1 MKYPYPSQS
10 NMLLDSVGNEHG
22 VRSAEK
28 AARESARLRALVI
41 DANPNHCH
49 RLSDILTAL
58 GWSINVAPSITEAIA
73 TILPKHYS
81 LIFFDAQIENDDGEQ
96 TISHLSE
103 LKFKCGDS
111 TPIVMTL
118 RSSQTDFIVRAAVNG
133 ASDFLR
139 KPCDESKVREIALA
153 VRERFYAAA
162 REAQDESDSTVKAVS
177 DGGKRN
183 AVHELVGESDA
194 ITYVVK
200 ELARIINNINREYPL
215 SGINETIARQPPAF
229 FITGETG
236 TGKELIAQMIHRHSP
251 HSRKKFVAVNCG
263 SLPTELVES
272 ELFGH
277 VAGAFT
283 GATKDR
289 MGLWESAD
297 GGTLFLDEITEAT
310 PAIQATLLRV
320 LQNGEVQ
327 RLGSQQTMKTRVQV
341 VAASNREIETE
352 IRTGRF
358 RQDLY
363 YRLNQHR
370 LHLPPL
376 RDRLEDVP
384 GIVKHFLQL
393 HFNRPVIFFK
403 EAIEML
409 MSYSFPGNVRELENI
424 VRGAVRQS
432 PDGKV
437 YGFDLQSYMELA
449 KTNVAQVRA
458 INDKQSKRREAHLD
472 RRLEPHDNE
481 EGLDERVRRF
491 TLHVVHDALAD
502 CGGNRKRTAEQL
514 KITRQRLYKLL
525 DDTKRAAS

>member
-1 MKYPYPSQS
+1 
-10 NMLLDSVGNEHG
+10 
-22 VRSAEK
+22 
-28 AARESARLRALVI
+28 
-41 DANPNHCH
+41 
-49 RLSDILTAL
+49 
-58 GWSINVAPSITEAIA
+58 
-73 TILPKHYS
+73 
-81 LIFFDAQIENDDGEQ
+81 
-96 TISHLSE
+96 
-103 LKFKCGDS
+103 
-111 TPIVMTL
+111 
-118 RSSQTDFIVRAAVNG
+118 
-133 ASDFLR
+133 
-139 KPCDESKVREIALA
+139 
-153 VRERFYAAA
+153 
-162 REAQDESDSTVKAVS
+162 
-177 DGGKRN
+177 
-183 AVHELVGESDA
+183 
-194 ITYVVK
+194 VK